1 MIKDKWHRNYSV
13 QVVEVILSPRSLNK
27 NPMAIAKSNKKNSNS
42 RSGAVEDP
50 KKREM
55 TSRPSN
61 TGSLPSQDKPAPRG
75 ATGRNEQEPSAMSTQ
90 HEDRNRNER
99 DHSSDIA
106 GDFKISERDLNSLE
120 EEDEIASSGRGQ
132 ASYSETDED
141 EDEGLGDGN
150 IGRSVRSRGLDEE
163 G

>member
-1 MIKDKWHRNYSV
+1 
-13 QVVEVILSPRSLNK
+13 
-27 NPMAIAKSNKKNSNS
+27 MAISKGNKGNTNS
-42 RSGAVEDP
+42 RSGTVEDS

-61 TGSLPSQDKPAPRG
+61 TGSLPRQDKQAPRG
-75 ATGRNEQEPSAMSTQ
+75 ATGRNEQEPSAMSAQ

-99 DHSSDIA
+99 DHADDIT

-120 EEDEIASSGRGQ
+120 EEDEIASTRRGQ

>member
-1 MIKDKWHRNYSV
+1 
-13 QVVEVILSPRSLNK
+13 
-27 NPMAIAKSNKKNSNS
+27 MAITKGNKRKSNS
-42 RSGAVEDP
+42 RSGTVEDP

-61 TGSLPSQDKPAPRG
+61 TGTLPNKKKPAPRG
-75 ATGRNEQEPSAMSTQ
+75 ATGRNEQEPSAMSAQ
-90 HEDRNRNER
+90 HEDRDRNEK
-99 DHSSDIA
+99 DHSEDITHK
-106 GDFKISERDLNSLE
+106 FNISERDLNSLE
-120 EEDEIASSGRGQ
+120 EEDEIARSGRGQ